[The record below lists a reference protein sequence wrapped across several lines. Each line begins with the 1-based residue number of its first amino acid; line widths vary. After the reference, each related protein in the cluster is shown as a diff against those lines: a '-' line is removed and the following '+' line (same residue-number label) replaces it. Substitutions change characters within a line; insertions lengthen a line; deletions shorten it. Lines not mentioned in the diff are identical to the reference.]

1 MSINSRNGR
10 IMEKHK
16 STHNHPKSL
25 QPNAKPTENKS
36 LGSYHFLLTSYN
48 AESHPNKCF
57 PSLQFGHTKP
67 QVTSQ
72 LVSSTFCLRR
82 RTCYQA
88 THENA
93 TGKFNRGIFVSLYCW
108 VQLEGNTESFSYP
121 HVATWT
127 CKEESHPQV
136 WYIAQILNDSHSWD
150 VGFQH
155 KNLGQYCLEQ
165 PPSSTMSANVT
176 NVCNILI
183 YIYIYTQNPSKRNVC
198 QKPGFADKTHM
209 KDHEGIFTE
218 KFTNLCWIHIFLA
231 KNPYSF
237 PGKYHDSVLD
247 WSFYDSLPECYSIF
261 QRVKRILG
269 VGIDTATSITSS
281 HRHLKSNWVL
291 RKDLVKI

>member
-150 VGFQH
+150 VGFQQ

-165 PPSSTMSANVT
+165 PPSSTMSAISEEN
-176 NVCNILI
+176 LSPMSAI
-183 YIYIYTQNPSKRNVC
+183 Y
-198 QKPGFADKTHM
+198 
-209 KDHEGIFTE
+209 
-218 KFTNLCWIHIFLA
+218 
-231 KNPYSF
+231 
-237 PGKYHDSVLD
+237 
-247 WSFYDSLPECYSIF
+247 
-261 QRVKRILG
+261 
-269 VGIDTATSITSS
+269 
-281 HRHLKSNWVL
+281 
-291 RKDLVKI
+291 